1 MFLFNGN
8 LPSVFFVLATV
19 GHLRAARRSPGPL
32 NGPVMFLGHCELVRD
47 CVWLSGDSLAAAG
60 AQKHVRPVQRAG
72 VTSRLAPDVQDKKTG
87 GFTIENYH

>member
-32 NGPVMFLGHCELVRD
+32 NGPVMFLGHCEIVRD